1 MTDLLLAAL
10 AAWAATSLLALGARR
25 QALVACAGAAFAV
38 GGAACLSA
46 GIMLALRGRSS
57 TIVAPGTHSVVGT
70 LALRSTPLAAPFVV
84 LLGVVVLAIG
94 VYVPRYHRGSAG
106 TATYLCT
113 FGLAAIASL
122 GVLLAASVTTFL
134 VVWESMTLTT
144 ALLVLHHHRRPGV
157 RQATFLYLACGELGF
172 AMVVAA
178 FAILATQCHSLDLAT
193 IASRSSSIGEGWRD
207 AAFLLALLGFGF
219 KAGLVP
225 LHIWLPAAHPVAP
238 ADGSAFL
245 SGLVIKLGVYGI
257 ALFAFVLLPH
267 GPTWWGVLTMAI
279 GALSAVLGV
288 LYAVMEKEMKRFL
301 AFSSIENV
309 GIAVTALGA
318 SMVFDANGQATLA
331 AFLLLVAL
339 YHAVNHGC
347 AKTLLFLEAG
357 VVEHA
362 AGTLDLD
369 RLGGLV
375 HRLKR
380 STVVV
385 LVGTMAMA
393 ALPPLNGFVS
403 EWLVFQGMFQGFRI
417 PSHGIAVLI
426 LLAAAILGLTA
437 GVAVLAFVRFF
448 GVAFLGMPRAPE
460 SSKASERGQPLTG
473 PAILAVACVS
483 LAIGAPAV
491 LVALGRVARAVTGV
505 NLRPVLLLPNLTVIP
520 AHTDFSAFSPT
531 YLAVFLVAV
540 AAVPVAIY
548 LAGRPRGETLR
559 VPVWDGG
566 MVDYRPRMQYT
577 ATTFA
582 NPVRVTFD
590 RLYRPEIHVD
600 RASDD
605 PAGRSGP
612 VHYRV
617 QVTPMF
623 ERYLY
628 RPALRA
634 LRTVSKWLEP
644 VQSGDVNLYLLYI
657 LVVLVVALVVYRW

>member
-1 MTDLLLAAL
+1 MIDLLLAAA
-10 AAWAATSLLALGARR
+10 AAWAAASLLGLGSRR
-25 QALVACAGAAFAV
+25 RLFVVAAGWLSAA
-38 GGAACLSA
+38 GGAACMV
-46 GIMLALRGRSS
+46 GGVMLALHGAPV
-57 TIVAPGTHSVVGT
+57 TITASGTGSIVGT
-70 LALRSTPLAAPFVV
+70 LSLRATPLDAPFVV
-84 LLGVVVLAIG
+84 LLGIVVLAIG
-94 VYVPRYHRGSAG
+94 VYVPRYHHAATG
-106 TATYLCT
+106 TAGYLFV

-122 GVLLAASVTTFL
+122 GVLLAADVTTFL
-134 VVWESMTLTT
+134 IAWESMTFTT
-144 ALLVLHHHRRPGV
+144 ALVVLRHHRRKGV
-157 RQATFLYLACGELGF
+157 REGTFLYLACGELGF

-178 FAILATQCHSLDLAT
+178 FVMLATQTHSLDLAT
-193 IASRSSSIGEGWRD
+193 IASRSSSIGTGWRD
-207 AAFLLALLGFGF
+207 AAFVLALLGFGF

-257 ALFAFVLLPH
+257 ALFAFVLLAH

-279 GALSAVLGV
+279 GAISALLGV
-288 LYAVMEKEMKRFL
+288 LYAVMEKELKRFL

-309 GIAVTALGA
+309 GIIVTALGA
-318 SMVFDANGQATLA
+318 SMVFSANGQSRLG
-331 AFLLLVAL
+331 AFLLIVAL
-339 YHAVNHGC
+339 YHVVNHGC

-357 VVEHA
+357 VVEHST
-362 AGTLDLD
+362 GTLDLD

-385 LVGTMAMA
+385 LVGTLAMA

-403 EWLVFQGMFQGFRI
+403 EWLVFQGLFQGFRI
-417 PSHGIAVLI
+417 PSHSIAVLI
-426 LLAAAILGLTA
+426 LLAAATLGLTA
-437 GVAVLAFVRFF
+437 GIAVLAFARFF
-448 GVAFLGMPRAPE
+448 GIAFLGMPRSPE
-460 SSKASERGQPLTG
+460 SSRAKERGQPIVG
-473 PAILAVACVS
+473 PSLLAAACVA
-483 LAIGAPAV
+483 LALGAPAV
-491 LVALGRVARAVTGV
+491 LVALNRVAHAVTGV
-505 NLRPVLLLPNLTVIP
+505 DLRPVLLLPNLTVIP
-520 AHTDFSAFSPT
+520 AHTNFSAFSPT

-540 AAVPVAIY
+540 TAVPLAIY
-548 LAGRPRGETLR
+548 FAGRPRDKTLH

-566 MVDYRPRMQYT
+566 MLQYKARMQYT

-582 NPVRVTFD
+582 NPERVTFD

-617 QVTPMF
+617 QVTPLF

-628 RPALRA
+628 RPAFRTLRA
-634 LRTVSKWLEP
+634 ISRWVEP
-644 VQSGDVNLYLLYI
+644 IQSGDVNLYLLYI
-657 LVVLVVALVVYRW
+657 LVVLVIALIVYRW